1 MKKLLAMKRLL
12 IVFFSVPFFALAQN
26 KPLVIEGVAPNL
38 YLNHTVAPKEN
49 YYSVGRIYNVSPKE
63 VAPYNNLVLEN
74 GLSLG
79 QPLKIPLTT
88 GNFVQSGTAGAD
100 EVLVP
105 VYHTVVGKEGL
116 FRISTNYNKLPL
128 ETLKKWNNLKT
139 DAVAPGTNLIVG
151 YLKVKKDLSLLA
163 GMAKAKPADNIVKP
177 VEAPNK
183 TVTAKEAGKP
193 DISNTTLP
201 PVKNPAKESPVVIE
215 KTKKQPVE
223 EVVTREAEPVKK
235 VVVPASTVTG
245 KNFNGGAFKADYEKQ
260 VHNKDVAGEAGEA
273 AIFKSTSGWEDGKYY
288 CLHNT
293 SAPGTIIKI
302 TSTSTGKSIYA
313 KVLDVIPDIKQNE
326 GLLVR
331 LSNSA
336 AQELGAGDGKFDCTL
351 SYSK

>member
-12 IVFFSVPFFALAQN
+12 IVLFSVPLFALAQN
-26 KPLVIEGVAPNL
+26 KPLVIEGVTPNL

-63 VAPYNNLVLEN
+63 VAPYNNLVLEG

-79 QPLKIPLTT
+79 QSLKIPLTQN
-88 GNFVQSGTAGAD
+88 NFVQIGSAGTD

-105 VYHTVVGKEGL
+105 VYHTVANKEGL
-116 FRISTNYNKLPL
+116 FRISANYNKLPL
-128 ETLKKWNNLKT
+128 ETLRKWNNLKS

-163 GMAKAKPADNIVKP
+163 GMAKSKPADNIVKA
-177 VEAPNK
+177 VEVPNK

-193 DISNTTLP
+193 DVSNTTLP
-201 PVKNPAKESPVVIE
+201 PVKNPAKENPVVVE
-215 KTKKQPVE
+215 KAKKQPVE
-223 EVVTREAEPVKK
+223 EVVTKEVEPIKK
-235 VVVPASTVTG
+235 VVFPATTAVG
-245 KNFNGGAFKADYEKQ
+245 KSFNGGVFKSDYEKQ
-260 VHNKDVAGEAGEA
+260 VHNKDIAGETGEA

-293 SAPGTIIKI
+293 SSPGTIIKI
-302 TSTSTGKSIYA
+302 TNTSNGKSVYA

-336 AQELGAGDGKFDCTL
+336 AQELGAGDGKFYCTL

>member
-12 IVFFSVPFFALAQN
+12 IVLFSVPLFALAQN

-63 VAPYNNLVLEN
+63 VAPYNGLVLES

-79 QPLKIPLTT
+79 QPLKIPLTA

-105 VYHTVVGKEGL
+105 VYHAVANKEGL
-116 FRISTNYNKLPL
+116 FRISANYNKLPL

-151 YLKVKKDLSLLA
+151 YLKVKKDLSPLA
-163 GMAKAKPADNIVKP
+163 AMAKAKPADNIAKAVD
-177 VEAPNK
+177 APNK
-183 TVTAKEAGKP
+183 MVTAKDAGKP
-193 DISNTTLP
+193 VVSNSTLP
-201 PVKNPAKESPVVIE
+201 AVKNPEKERPAVVENTKKEPVVDVVI
-215 KTKKQPVE
+215 KQSAPIKKI
-223 EVVTREAEPVKK
+223 
-235 VVVPASTVTG
+235 VPQVITVG
-245 KNFNGGAFKADYEKQ
+245 KSFNGGAFKSDYEKQ
-260 VHNKDVAGEAGEA
+260 VNNKDVAGETGEA

-293 SAPGTIIKI
+293 STPGTIIKI

-313 KVLDVIPDIKQNE
+313 KVLDVIPDIRQNE

-336 AQELGAGDGKFDCTL
+336 AQELGAGEGKFNCTL
-351 SYSK
+351 SYPK